1 MRRGLRDA
9 DDIRVSL
16 GAALA
21 DLTPPTVSAVLGF
34 IDEHLGRF
42 RAELDEFLRIP
53 SISAKA
59 EHRGDTRRAAE
70 WLADRL
76 SDAGLESEVVDTE
89 GHPIVLG
96 QWRGAGADAPT
107 VLIYGHYDVQPPE
120 PLERWIS
127 PPFEPT
133 ERDGRI
139 YARGSADDKG
149 QLYMHVKA
157 LEAHLAT
164 SGALPINVI
173 VLAEGEEEVGSTNL
187 TPFVREHAERLACDH
202 VVISD
207 SNMFAEGMPSVLF
220 SLRGLAYLEVHVH
233 GASTDLHSGQFGGT
247 VTNPANALAQILASL
262 HDADGRVAVDGF
274 YDDVVEWDAETRE
287 RIRALPFDEEAY
299 RRELEVGALAGEAG
313 WSTLERLWIRPTCD
327 VCGILSGYTG
337 EGAKTVLPNHAMAK
351 VSFRLVPEQT
361 PGRINELVRAHLARV
376 APPGVTV
383 EVKELHGGR
392 PWRANI
398 DGKLVEAASDALEVA
413 FGTKPVLQ
421 GEGGSIPIVVD
432 FEELLRASALL
443 VGFALPGCN
452 LHAPNE
458 WFPVESFE
466 KGIGALA
473 LLYEKLAALP

>member
-1 MRRGLRDA
+1 MTEVQR
-9 DDIRVSL
+9 
-16 GAALA
+16 
-21 DLTPPTVSAVLGF
+21 F
-34 IDEHLGRF
+34 IDAQLGRF
-42 RAELDEFLRIP
+42 RSELYDFLRIP
-53 SISAKA
+53 SVSAKR
-59 EHRGDTRRAAE
+59 EHAADTRRAAD
-70 WLADRL
+70 WLATRL
-76 SDAGLESEVVDTE
+76 AEAGLTAEVIDTG

-96 QWRGAGADAPT
+96 EWRGAGDDAPT

-120 PLERWIS
+120 PLGEWAS

-133 ERDGRI
+133 ERDGRV

-164 SGALPINVI
+164 SGALPINVV
-173 VLAEGEEEVGSTNL
+173 VLAEGEEEVGSKHL
-187 TPFVREHAERLACDH
+187 GPFVAENAERLACDY

-233 GASTDLHSGQFGGT
+233 GARSDLHSGQFGGT
-247 VTNPANALAQILASL
+247 VTNAANALAEILATL
-262 HDADGRVAVDGF
+262 HDADGRVAVEGF
-274 YDDVVEWDAETRE
+274 YDDVLDWDEETRE
-287 RIRALPFDEEAY
+287 RIRSLPFDEEAY
-299 RRELEVGALAGEAG
+299 REELGVQALSGERG
-313 WSTLERLWIRPTCD
+313 WSVLERLWIRPTCD

-351 VSFRLVPEQT
+351 VSFRLVPEQD
-361 PGRINELVRAHLARV
+361 PKRVAELVTAHVVEV
-376 APPGVTV
+376 APAGVTV
-383 EVKELHGGR
+383 RVDELHSGR
-392 PWRANI
+392 PWRADVDGELI
-398 DGKLVEAASDALEVA
+398 DAASAALEEA
-413 FGTKPVLQ
+413 FGTRPVLQ

-432 FEELLRASALL
+432 FEERLDASALL

-458 WFPVESFE
+458 WFPLDAFE

-473 LLYEKLAALP
+473 LLYERLAG